1 MDQPV
6 HRRWWGTLRVRVTT
20 AAVVLL
26 TVALLVSVVALAGF
40 LRRTIVGNVEQHLD
54 NQINEVAALARRGEL
69 PAAVTPT
76 GRESGQIQ
84 VFAAD
89 GRVVSRS
96 SGVATSARFDVLA
109 RPAPGARVAATVD
122 GVRVDGDRGE
132 HYRVVA
138 RATDTPSG
146 PVVIYGVSTLR
157 GADRSVR
164 ALRRASLVG
173 IPALVLLAGLF
184 AWRAVRRALEPV
196 DAMTAEVDEIQANA
210 LDRRLAAPAGD
221 DEIAR
226 LARTLNH
233 MLDRLDTAVRLQ
245 RRFAADASHEL
256 RSPLAAARAQLEVG
270 LAYPDRTDWPA
281 TAANVLD
288 EVDRLERLAA
298 ELLDLARF
306 DAGAAGDDAAA
317 AAAAR
322 RKRLDLAEVV
332 GREAASPEWR
342 ELPLAPLLV
351 EGDGPLIVLAD
362 PDLITRVLRNLLA
375 NAARHARS
383 KITVEAGADGAGTG
397 GAPDAAGMARVRDG
411 APGVR
416 PPGDRAEG
424 AARSGAVAWVR
435 IANDGPPVP
444 AGDRERIFE
453 PFARIDDAR
462 TAGAGGAGLGLAIA
476 RRIARAHDGDLVLEP
491 GTDGAAFRLTLPL
504 VDQPGRGNRPGSG

>member
-1 MDQPV
+1 VDQPV
-6 HRRWWGTLRVRVTT
+6 HRRLWGTLRVRVTA

-54 NQINEVAALARRGEL
+54 NQINEVAAMARRGEL

-84 VFAAD
+84 VIDTD
-89 GRVVSRS
+89 GRVVARS
-96 SGVATSARFDVLA
+96 SGVATAARFDVLA

-122 GVRVDGDRGE
+122 GVKVDGDRGE

-138 RATDTPSG
+138 RSTDTPSG
-146 PVVIYGVSTLR
+146 PVVVYGVSTLR

-164 ALRRASLVG
+164 ALKRASLVG

-196 DAMTAEVDEIQANA
+196 DAMTAEVDEIEANA

-288 EVDRLERLAA
+288 EVDRLERLAG

-306 DAGAAGDDAAA
+306 DAGTAGDDAAA
-317 AAAAR
+317 AAAR
-322 RKRLDLAEVV
+322 RERLDLVEVV

-342 ELPLAPLLV
+342 DLPLAPPVV
-351 EGDGPLIVLAD
+351 EGDGPLVVVAD

-383 KITVEAGADGAGTG
+383 KVWLEVGADGAAT
-397 GAPDAAGMARVRDG
+397 AGR
-411 APGVR
+411 
-416 PPGDRAEG
+416 
-424 AARSGAVAWVR
+424 VAWVR
-435 IANDGPPVP
+435 VANDGPAVPV
-444 AGDRERIFE
+444 GHRERIFE

-462 TAGAGGAGLGLAIA
+462 TARAGGAGLGLAIA
-476 RRIARAHDGDLVLEP
+476 RRIARAHEGDLVLEP

-504 VDQPGRGNRPGSG
+504 AP

>member
-1 MDQPV
+1 VDQPV

-288 EVDRLERLAA
+288 EVDRLERLAG

-317 AAAAR
+317 ATAAR
-322 RKRLDLAEVV
+322 RERLDLAEVV

-383 KITVEAGADGAGTG
+383 KITVEVGADGAGTG
-397 GAPDAAGMARVRDG
+397 GA
-411 APGVR
+411 
-416 PPGDRAEG
+416 PGDRAEG
-424 AARSGAVAWVR
+424 AARSGGVAWVR

-444 AGDRERIFE
+444 AGHREQIFE

-462 TAGAGGAGLGLAIA
+462 AARAGGAGLGLAIA

-491 GTDGAAFRLTLPL
+491 GTDGAAFRLMLPL
-504 VDQPGRGNRPGSG
+504 VDQPGPGNRPGSG

>member
-1 MDQPV
+1 
-6 HRRWWGTLRVRVTT
+6 
-20 AAVVLL
+20 
-26 TVALLVSVVALAGF
+26 
-40 LRRTIVGNVEQHLD
+40 
-54 NQINEVAALARRGEL
+54 
-69 PAAVTPT
+69 
-76 GRESGQIQ
+76 
-84 VFAAD
+84 
-89 GRVVSRS
+89 
-96 SGVATSARFDVLA
+96 
-109 RPAPGARVAATVD
+109 
-122 GVRVDGDRGE
+122 
-132 HYRVVA
+132 
-138 RATDTPSG
+138 
-146 PVVIYGVSTLR
+146 
-157 GADRSVR
+157 VR

-270 LAYPDRTDWPA
+270 LAYPGRTDWPA

-288 EVDRLERLAA
+288 EVDRLERLAG

-322 RKRLDLAEVV
+322 RERLDLAEVV

-342 ELPLAPLLV
+342 ELPLAPLVV
-351 EGDGPLIVLAD
+351 EGDRPPIVLAD

-383 KITVEAGADGAGTG
+383 KITVE
-397 GAPDAAGMARVRDG
+397 V
-411 APGVR
+411 
-416 PPGDRAEG
+416 
-424 AARSGAVAWVR
+424 ARSGAVAWVR

-444 AGDRERIFE
+444 AGHREQIFE

-462 TAGAGGAGLGLAIA
+462 AARAGGAGLGLAIA

-491 GTDGAAFRLTLPL
+491 GGDGAAFRLTLPL
-504 VDQPGRGNRPGSG
+504 VDQPGRGERPRSG